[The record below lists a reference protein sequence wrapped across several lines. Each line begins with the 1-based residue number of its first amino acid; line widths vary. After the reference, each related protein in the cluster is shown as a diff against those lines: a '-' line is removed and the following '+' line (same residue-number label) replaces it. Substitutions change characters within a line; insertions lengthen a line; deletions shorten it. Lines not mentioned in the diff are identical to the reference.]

1 MFFCATMM
9 SWRGGVLRSFCILC
23 PRGRAATGEPSI
35 FTQQTVSVP
44 LCLRVRVRVFSYT
57 TEVCI
62 SFLSSGNLQ
71 PQSIVKPLVPSWNT
85 LVLFEVSPV
94 SFHQVRINILVFT
107 ISLERLRLEITL
119 FGVSFFFRC
128 LKFCRRTNVG
138 CLWAAGFTD
147 LLWNVLL
154 ATQWLPSRG
163 IRTYREM
170 WVLSCGNISKNFGRR
185 ILYVL
190 FDKYNI

>member
-1 MFFCATMM
+1 MPRWWVGGEARCVHFVSCAPVAEQR
-9 SWRGGVLRSFCILC
+9 RGNPRSLHNRQWVSHC
-23 PRGRAATGEPSI
+23 PTRA
-35 FTQQTVSVP
+35 
-44 LCLRVRVRVFSYT
+44 RVFSYT

-71 PQSIVKPLVPSWNT
+71 PQSIVKSLVPSWNT

-107 ISLERLRLEITL
+107 ISLKKLRLEITL

-163 IRTYREM
+163 IHTYREM

>member
-1 MFFCATMM
+1 M
-9 SWRGGVLRSFCILC
+9 SFCFSYCLSVFFLDVLLCHDDELEGRRVAFILYLVPPWQSSDGGTLDLYTTDSEC
-23 PRGRAATGEPSI
+23 PTVFACVCVRFRA
-35 FTQQTVSVP
+35 
-44 LCLRVRVRVFSYT
+44 RVFSYT

-71 PQSIVKPLVPSWNT
+71 PQSIVKSLVPSWNT

-107 ISLERLRLEITL
+107 ISLKRLRLEITL

-138 CLWAAGFTD
+138 CL
-147 LLWNVLL
+147 
-154 ATQWLPSRG
+154 
-163 IRTYREM
+163 
-170 WVLSCGNISKNFGRR
+170 
-185 ILYVL
+185 
-190 FDKYNI
+190 